1 MIYLDGKE
9 MLWHDGMTV
18 ADLLKQIRD
27 SHLYAVVRVNDTV
40 VSQPNFE
47 THDRRRIIVT
57 SKNER
62 SIHPPLIFSAF

>member
-47 THDRRRIIVT
+47 THQIPDQAEI
-57 SKNER
+57 S
-62 SIHPPLIFSAF
+62 LIPMIAGG